1 MKKNKEGHAYRHCMR
16 DVQCCLYDVQRW
28 TTLTPERWH
37 PWLHDYRWWTVLV
50 WYGVRGDW
58 RKITWREKRF
68 WRKIEKRKQGNGEEG
83 SQTLKKG
90 KREWLGGRGG
100 GGEVLEILP
109 LPVDHCEIRFFF
121 LPLDIVHYKFG
132 SVWWSFEHNIFTPNF
147 FSLFLSSLNI
157 FYSL

>member
-1 MKKNKEGHAYRHCMR
+1 MSNFFIWWFLIHRYTLQIFLTIDIRANQTPTSTNVTASKMKKNKEGHAYRHCMR

-58 RKITWREKRF
+58 RKITWREKRV

-100 GGEVLEILP
+100 GSRDITVARGP
-109 LPVDHCEIRFFF
+109 LWDNVFFF
-121 LPLDIVHYKFG
+121 YR
-132 SVWWSFEHNIFTPNF
+132 
-147 FSLFLSSLNI
+147 
-157 FYSL
+157 